1 MRAGRPA
8 TEGMRQTTLHVN
20 QQTLSLS
27 RGAVEAFRNSGLSG
41 DTASTEPGS
50 ATPSAQGGSS
60 NGASSI
66 LSSADAYARRSL
78 DYKLS
83 KGASEVRVFV
93 RLRCVGGSTTLVS
106 ELVLKRVAVTL
117 PMLTC
122 KRRKIDNA
130 KKLEIIDL
138 AAEKGV
144 SHAINVARNTVGYER
159 LTRSQLQRWRR
170 NILKP
175 KRKGGRPTCS
185 DDFSRAVL
193 NNLMYGSIDKAEGE
207 DRLRLEANVAY
218 GYDIVKHAA
227 REAQKLP
234 AFAQD
239 KRVQKYKFSSSWV
252 RTWVKNMKLRRRRV
266 TTTTKILPSPEKVQ
280 EQMLLIQE
288 HVIDFE
294 LDEIISADETG
305 FNYGALPLNQF
316 VPHDA
321 ERATA
326 PDSDEKARFT
336 AMLWGVAAGYMGS
349 IFAIIKCSAKGANL
363 TNTRV
368 LKTLHADAGF
378 TAQDGWTLLTWTKDL
393 TLTEKKKEVTRTYQ
407 VPYLWHTNGNIITIQ
422 HKAWMDTVRVCMWI
436 DLQLGPYYETKRGFA
451 GLVWDNCGPHGV
463 TAVKNLAKD
472 WGISLLP
479 LPPNMTDVLQVE
491 CQG

>member
-1 MRAGRPA
+1 
-8 TEGMRQTTLHVN
+8 MRQTTLAVT
-20 QQTLSLS
+20 QRTLSLS
-27 RGAVEAFRNSGLSG
+27 TGAVEAFRNSGLSG
-41 DTASTEPGS
+41 EIASSEPGS
-50 ATPSAQGGSS
+50 ATPSAQGSCSS
-60 NGASSI
+60 GGSSI

-78 DYKLS
+78 DAKQF
-83 KGASEVRVFV
+83 KGASEARVFL

-106 ELVLKRVAVTL
+106 ELVVKRVAVTL
-117 PMLTC
+117 PMLKC
-122 KRRKIDNA
+122 KRRKIDDA
-130 KKLEIIDL
+130 KKLEILSL

-144 SHAINVARNTVGYER
+144 RHAVNLARNTAGYER
-159 LTRSQLQRWRR
+159 LRRSQLQKWQHSICRPRR
-170 NILKP
+170 KF
-175 KRKGGRPTCS
+175 GRPVCS
-185 DDFSRAVL
+185 DGFSRAVL
-193 NNLMYGSIDKAEGE
+193 NNLMYGSIENAEGE
-207 DRLRLEANVAY
+207 DRLRLEANIAY

-227 REAQKLP
+227 RQAQKLP

-239 KRVQKYKFSSSWV
+239 SRVQKYKFSSSWV

-266 TTTTKILPSPEKVQ
+266 TTTTKVLPSPEKVQ

-288 HVIDFE
+288 HLIDFE
-294 LDEIISADETG
+294 LEEIISADETG

-316 VPHDA
+316 VPTDA

-363 TNTRV
+363 TSTRV

-378 TAQDGWTLLTWTKDL
+378 TAQDGWSLLTWTKDL
-393 TLTEKKKEVTRTYQ
+393 TLTEKKNLVTRTYT
-407 VPYLWHTNGNIITIQ
+407 VPYLKHTNGNIITIQ

-463 TAVKNLAKD
+463 AAVKDLAKE
-472 WGISLLP
+472 WGITLLP
-479 LPPNMTDVLQVE
+479 LPPNMTDVLQVVSS
-491 CQG
+491 